1 MRGAPREARGATVL
15 LSTPMADTRDQT
27 LTQVQ
32 SPLSPGEQR
41 DRAVLLVSGNAV
53 TPGLAARG
61 RLHIVG
67 DELYLGRRAEGLP
80 VQASVAVLDDGL
92 VSSQHARIVRGSG
105 GYDLEDLGSKNG
117 TFIDN
122 LRAEGRQRL
131 RDGALVFVGNHVGVF
146 RMVSQIELEAIK
158 AELVAPL
165 GPVATASPSLAVACD
180 RLRRLAASEG
190 ELFIVGETGVGK
202 EVYARSVHEA
212 SKRKGKFVAINCAAI
227 PRELVESEL
236 FGYRAGAHST
246 AHAGE
251 GGADRGG
258 RGRHAVP
265 RRDRRDDARGADQD
279 PALPAGSRA
288 DAAGS
293 TRPRKMDVRVM
304 AATNRTVVGPGK
316 SGLRDDIVARLGAA
330 PIHLPPLRNRIEDL
344 GALIGHFLAGVP
356 AQGPRFEQPAF
367 RALTLH
373 AWPLNVRELE
383 KIVTTAAVLTGGKPI
398 ALRDLPSRSRAC
410 CRRRP
415 RPARA
420 VPPARR
426 RRRPSSRSCCAAT
439 RATSP
444 TCRASS
450 ASTAPPSGAGSR
462 SSASARAS
470 SAAANDRGG
479 RPLAGRAG
487 NRAVRREGVSGTARP
502 ARRPAPDEVRE
513 PRRRALAVRRPAP
526 LRAGAGGVCG
536 LVRRGRVRP
545 ADRQGGGARSRAP
558 ARRRRQRVGEA
569 SAVAERRG
577 RRRPRRQAWPR
588 ARDVARLAQPA
599 RPGGGVGDALRR
611 SQARQDVESS
621 IALRRASPAGR
632 CSLRITFWGLPDDA
646 MRAALRAAFVDTQLG
661 ATPPSAKSFR
671 GGSDENV

>member
-1 MRGAPREARGATVL
+1 
-15 LSTPMADTRDQT
+15 MADTRDQT

-53 TPGLAARG
+53 TPGLAARA
-61 RLHIVG
+61 RLQIVG

-165 GPVATASPSLAVACD
+165 GPVATASPALAVACD

-212 SKRKGKFVAINCAAI
+212 SRRKGKFVAINCAAI

-246 AHAGE
+246 AHQAKAGLIEEAE
-251 GGADRGG
+251 GGTLFLDEIGEMTPEAQIKILRFLQDRELT
-258 RGRHAVP
+258 P
-265 RRDRRDDARGADQD
+265 
-279 PALPAGSRA
+279 L
-288 DAAGS
+288 GS
-293 TRPRKMDVRVM
+293 TRPRRMDVRII

-344 GALIGHFLAGVP
+344 GALVGHFMAGVP

-398 ALRDLPSRSRAC
+398 ALRDLPEPIARVLSA
-410 CRRRP
+410 
-415 RPARA
+415 PAA
-420 VPPARR
+420 PGARR
-426 RRRPSSRSCCAAT
+426 STGP
-439 RATSP
+439 SP
-444 TCRASS
+444 T
-450 ASTAPPSGAGSR
+450 
-462 SSASARAS
+462 
-470 SAAANDRGG
+470 
-479 RPLAGRAG
+479 
-487 NRAVRREGVSGTARP
+487 P
-502 ARRPAPDEVRE
+502 AQLEE
-513 PRRRALAVRRPAP
+513 L
-526 LRAGAGGVCG
+526 
-536 LVRRGRVRP
+536 
-545 ADRQGGGARSRAP
+545 
-558 ARRRRQRVGEA
+558 
-569 SAVAERRG
+569 
-577 RRRPRRQAWPR
+577 
-588 ARDVARLAQPA
+588 
-599 RPGGGVGDALRR
+599 LRR
-611 SQARQDVESS
+611 YEGNVADVSRE
-621 IALRRASPAGR
+621 LGKH
-632 CSLRITFWGLPDDA
+632 
-646 MRAALRAAFVDTQLG
+646 RAAVWRWIKKFGLG
-661 ATPPSAKSFR
+661 PSKFR
-671 GGSDENV
+671 RSE